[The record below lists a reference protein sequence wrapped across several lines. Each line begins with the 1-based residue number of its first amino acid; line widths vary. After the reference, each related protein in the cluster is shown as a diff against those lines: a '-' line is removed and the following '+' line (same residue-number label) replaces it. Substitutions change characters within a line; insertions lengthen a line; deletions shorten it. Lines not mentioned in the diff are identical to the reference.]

1 MLLTT
6 NLPFNKH
13 SFEGLD
19 DKGLDDEGL
28 DDKGMLIITVYEL
41 YNIMLI
47 CLRLKNWNV
56 NMFTSQDWNVTQ
68 SGVVFLTYFQLFD
81 IMIIGN

>member
-19 DKGLDDEGL
+19 DKG
-28 DDKGMLIITVYEL
+28 MLIITVYEL
-41 YNIMLI
+41 YDIMLI
-47 CLRLKNWNV
+47 CLRLKIEMLICLRLKIEMLHSLV
-56 NMFTSQDWNVTQ
+56 LCS
-68 SGVVFLTYFQLFD
+68 
-81 IMIIGN
+81 